1 MGFKMAPWGGV
12 SSPFTGESRLTGSG
26 SRRPCGSCRLTWYRA
41 RREGA
46 GLPQKLQDSWREGVS
61 CAHGYTDAQ
70 GAPPCALGAASGPG
84 ELRAHVGLQP
94 GLLAPPQNS
103 PGGSCLGSAPSAALC
118 APLDCPPPM
127 SSVPQPASV
136 LRHQMQIVLRQAG
149 LSSNVTLGRQPLG
162 A

>member
-12 SSPFTGESRLTGSG
+12 SSPFTGKSRLAGSG
-26 SRRPCGSCRLTWYRA
+26 SRWPCGSCCLTWYRA

-84 ELRAHVGLQP
+84 ELRASSEQP
-94 GLLAPPQNS
+94 WRLLPRGCS
-103 PGGSCLGSAPSAALC
+103 LC
-118 APLDCPPPM
+118 CTLC
-127 SSVPQPASV
+127 SS
-136 LRHQMQIVLRQAG
+136 G
-149 LSSNVTLGRQPLG
+149 LSSCVFCSSAGIGAQAPDLDRLEAGRILFQRDFGQTASWSINPLFHPNWV
-162 A
+162 